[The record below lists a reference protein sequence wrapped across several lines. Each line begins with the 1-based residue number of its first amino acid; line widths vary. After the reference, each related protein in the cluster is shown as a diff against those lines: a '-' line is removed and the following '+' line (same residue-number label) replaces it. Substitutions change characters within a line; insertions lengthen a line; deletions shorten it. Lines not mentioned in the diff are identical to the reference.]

1 MLKILT
7 PNDLIIKEIERD
19 SFLIEIVESINSKLT
34 SVDEYPSDGFKF
46 NITTS
51 DEFTKRQRALLNYIY
66 NIHGWKLYITSY
78 GKSKND
84 IYHHTIF
91 LIEQH
96 KIILN

>member
-19 SFLIEIVESINSKLT
+19 SFLIEIVESINSKLA

-51 DEFTKRQRALLNYIY
+51 DEFTKRQRALLKYIY
-66 NIHGWKLYITSY
+66 NIHGWNLYITSY
-78 GKSKND
+78 GKSKD
-84 IYHHTIF
+84 DVYHHTIF
-91 LIEQH
+91 IIEQR
-96 KIILN
+96 KITLN